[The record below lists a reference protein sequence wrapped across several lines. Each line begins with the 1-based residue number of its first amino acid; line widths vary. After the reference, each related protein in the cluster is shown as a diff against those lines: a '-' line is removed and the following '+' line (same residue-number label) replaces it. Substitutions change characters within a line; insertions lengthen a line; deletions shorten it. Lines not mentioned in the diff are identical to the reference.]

1 MTSSHVGFYPFEGF
15 SIHSE
20 TIILKLYKLRQKT
33 VCIWCFPVER
43 VNEKYGWLVMLV
55 LGILWLVVG
64 LNQVFTPDVLLENEV
79 QRVTG
84 ISLSELEAMSPEATE
99 VARFVFG
106 LLGMLKVSWSFFVI
120 AITITGFRKGE
131 TWAWYIL
138 WLAPILLVSQGVFDS
153 IYFGDISEMLKWI
166 PILTITLIGL
176 FLPYRK
182 FFPGTPRSDQSN
194 I

>member
-1 MTSSHVGFYPFEGF
+1 
-15 SIHSE
+15 
-20 TIILKLYKLRQKT
+20 
-33 VCIWCFPVER
+33 
-43 VNEKYGWLVMLV
+43 MLV